1 MLGNVVDARKFSR
14 ANQPCKRACAHAR
27 SRADGAKSAGKY
39 NEIPGNPPFLLSRPY
54 RPFRVSVYA
63 RCRRKASESTMREE
77 TRRRGMPICRQTDR
91 LAGYNP
97 TMKI

>member
-14 ANQPCKRACAHAR
+14 ANRPCKRACAHAR

-39 NEIPGNPPFLLSRPY
+39 NEIPGNPSFLLSRPY

-63 RCRRKASESTMREE
+63 RCRRKAGESTIEFAVRPAASPVIIQ
-77 TRRRGMPICRQTDR
+77 R
-91 LAGYNP
+91 
-97 TMKI
+97 